1 MSYTQNMTSEK
12 RLELINN
19 AKKLGHGSRG
29 QQRDE
34 RQGMW
39 RVQERDGWMKEY
51 MNGLKKEKHYI
62 LKNEGE
68 KTNAS
73 ENISNKK
80 ESCHIIYAYVIAAHL

>member
-1 MSYTQNMTSEK
+1 VSYTQNMTSEK
-12 RLELINN
+12 RLKSINN

-39 RVQERDGWMKEY
+39 RAQERYGWMKEY
-51 MNGLKKEKHYI
+51 VNGLKKKKIYI

-73 ENISNKK
+73 EKGENFI
-80 ESCHIIYAYVIAAHL
+80 